1 MIGRVVKLLPRMY
14 FVQVEDKMY
23 KCKSKGK
30 MRLAK
35 EKALVGDLVEIEV
48 DPIEDDAALIK
59 RVINRRNS
67 LKRPEIANIDN
78 LIISFAMDK
87 PAPNLELLD
96 RLLIQAEKRGVHSVI
111 CFNKTDLDEDKAID
125 EIKQIYSKTTYPFI
139 FISAESKSEETKEC
153 IFSLLNEGVNVFAG
167 PSGVGKST
175 MINLLKP
182 EAEMETGEISEKL
195 KRGKHTTRHSELI
208 HLGKG
213 IFLCDTPGFTSYDS
227 ENVEPIHLQKYMP
240 EIWERAPYCKFRDC
254 MHLNE
259 PECMVIEA
267 VKEGM
272 IAENRYKS
280 YKLVLQEAI
289 NTYKNRY

>member
-14 FVQVEDKMY
+14 FVQVGDKLY

-35 EKALVGDLVEIEV
+35 EKALVGDLVEIEE
-48 DPIEDDAALIK
+48 DPLEDDAALIK
-59 RVINRRNS
+59 KVINRKNS

-78 LIISFAMDK
+78 LIITFAMDK

-96 RLLIQAEKRGVHSVI
+96 RLLIQAEKRGVQSVI
-111 CFNKTDLDEDKAID
+111 CFNKTDLDSNDIIE
-125 EIKQIYSKTTYPFI
+125 EIKTIYSKTSYPFI
-139 FISAESKSEETKEC
+139 FISAESSGEDTKKD
-153 IFSLLNEGVNVFAG
+153 IFSLLDEGVNVFAG

-182 EAEMETGEISEKL
+182 EAMMETGEISQKL
-195 KRGKHTTRHSELI
+195 KRGRHTTRHSELI
-208 HLGKG
+208 HLGEG
-213 IFLCDTPGFTSYDS
+213 IFLCDTPGFTSYDN
-227 ENVEPIHLQKYMP
+227 ENVEPILLQRYMP
-240 EIWERAPYCKFRDC
+240 EIYEHASYCKFRDC
-254 MHLNE
+254 KHVNE
-259 PECMVIEA
+259 PECKVIEA
-267 VKEGM
+267 VEEGV

-280 YKLVLQEAI
+280 YKLFLEEAI